1 MDSWWDWVGV
11 YLDHGMSLFHGQFW
25 DRASTDCVE
34 MVLVTVCLI
43 FKWIHQALFLS
54 DEQKIRKRRTFKPR
68 AIPGKYKNYYKTEI
82 NQKEELVYKARNI
95 WIIPMICILSRKTW
109 FFWQELESV
118 KAVLDIRSEQLK
130 RLRKELELMKRE
142 RSEPR
147 QEDKETQTTDHIQQ
161 SQDQRGR

>member
-1 MDSWWDWVGV
+1 M
-11 YLDHGMSLFHGQFW
+11 
-25 DRASTDCVE
+25 
-34 MVLVTVCLI
+34 
-43 FKWIHQALFLS
+43 
-54 DEQKIRKRRTFKPR
+54 
-68 AIPGKYKNYYKTEI
+68 
-82 NQKEELVYKARNI
+82 
-95 WIIPMICILSRKTW
+95 
-109 FFWQELESV
+109 ESV